1 MLEWHT
7 ITNAQL
13 CHFLIILTNTT
24 ALQGFQSFKQHADG
38 SQARA
43 QRRVTNAIAIDESV
57 EEALLESGWI
67 SWQEKHAAR
76 KDNVS
81 MTIQHNLAYLQSQIS
96 AYTAAS

>member
-1 MLEWHT
+1 MSLL
-7 ITNAQL
+7 N
-13 CHFLIILTNTT
+13 LT
-24 ALQGFQSFKQHADG
+24 AHDDILQGFQSFKQHADG

-43 QRRVTNAIAIDESV
+43 QRRVTNAIAVDESV

-81 MTIQHNLAYLQSQIS
+81 TQHNHTLHKYDIA
-96 AYTAAS
+96 